1 MLHLPLPFIF
11 WCESYHERE
20 LMYEYI
26 QVHHCCFAFLK
37 GAIPVQY
44 EALIN
49 VKINTQ
55 GLLDMY
61 FFFFFFN
68 LA

>member
-1 MLHLPLPFIF
+1 MH
-11 WCESYHERE
+11 
-20 LMYEYI
+20 EYI
-26 QVHHCCFAFLK
+26 QLHHCCFAFLK

-55 GLLDMY
+55 GLLEM